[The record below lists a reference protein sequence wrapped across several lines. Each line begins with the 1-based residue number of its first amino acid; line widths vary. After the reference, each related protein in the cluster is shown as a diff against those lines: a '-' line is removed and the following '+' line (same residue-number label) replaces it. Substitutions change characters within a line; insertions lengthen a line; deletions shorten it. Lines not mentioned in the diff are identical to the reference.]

1 MPMKRLAGSAAA
13 ALLLAAVLAALV
25 TVLRPGEAPRAQADL
40 VDRGR
45 YLVGIGGCNDCHTP
59 GFMERQGRV
68 PEEHWL
74 VGSSVGFQ
82 GPWGTTYP
90 SNLRLTM
97 QALTEDQWVAT
108 ARVLETRPPMPW
120 FNLRQMH
127 EDDLR
132 AIHRY
137 VRSLPVR
144 EADAVP
150 DFVPPGGKPV
160 APYFV
165 MVPQQPRQD
174 PN

>member
-1 MPMKRLAGSAAA
+1 MNRFAALAAA
-13 ALLLAAVLAALV
+13 GLLLVAVLA
-25 TVLRPGEAPRAQADL
+25 VLGFAVLGGAAPRANADPI
-40 VDRGR
+40 DRGR

-59 GFMERQGRV
+59 RFMETQGRV

-74 VGSSVGFQ
+74 VGSSIGFQ

-90 SNLRLTM
+90 SNLRLYM

-144 EADAVP
+144 EADPVP
-150 DFVPPGGKPV
+150 DFVPPGRKPV

-165 MVPQQPRQD
+165 MVPQQPK
-174 PN
+174 